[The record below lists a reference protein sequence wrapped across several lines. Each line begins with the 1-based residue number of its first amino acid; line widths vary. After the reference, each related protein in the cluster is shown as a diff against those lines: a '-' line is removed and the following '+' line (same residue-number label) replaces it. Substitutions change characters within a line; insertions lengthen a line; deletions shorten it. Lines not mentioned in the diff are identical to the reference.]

1 MQQSMDAASPLLNV
15 YRRSDLVMTHGEG
28 CYLFDKEGKKY
39 LDFASG
45 IAVNSLGHSHPSLVK
60 ALQAQ
65 AEKLWHCSNLFHT
78 DILDR
83 YAAAL
88 VQISSWADKVF
99 FCSSGS
105 EAVESMLKT
114 IRRYQHLKTTPPSRG
129 SRNGEVVSVGGKT
142 KILVAEGA
150 FHGRSLGALSACFHT
165 PSREGFEPL
174 LPGFEPLP
182 FNNIAA
188 LEKAA
193 TDDVG
198 GILLETIQ
206 GEGGIRAH
214 SDDYLQAARRICDER
229 GIILALDEVQCGF
242 GRTGNLFAF
251 EKSGIAPDIVTLAKG
266 IGGGFPLA
274 AMLTTDKIAEAMT
287 PGSHGSTY
295 GSNPLAMA
303 VGEAVLKEITK
314 PGFLSRVKR
323 MGELLKNEL
332 QKLCTEF
339 PTLFSEARGEG
350 LLLGITLTKPET
362 KYDFSAALRKNGLLV
377 APAVTGVLRI
387 LPPLIIEESH
397 INEAAAIIRQ
407 VSKG

>member
-1 MQQSMDAASPLLNV
+1 MQQSMDASSPLLNV
-15 YRRSDLVMTHGEG
+15 YRRSDLVMTEGAG
-28 CYLFDKEGKKY
+28 CYLFDKSGKKY

-45 IAVNSLGHSHPSLVK
+45 IAVNSLGHSHPALVK
-60 ALQAQ
+60 ALQTQ

-78 DILDR
+78 DILDD
-83 YAAAL
+83 YAAKL
-88 VQISSWADKVF
+88 VKTSRFADKVF

-114 IRRYQHLKTTPPSRG
+114 IRRYQHVKGNPKRTR
-129 SRNGEVVSVGGKT
+129 
-142 KILVAEGA
+142 ILVAEGA
-150 FHGRSLGALSACFHT
+150 FHGRTLGALSACFHT
-165 PSREGFEPL
+165 PSRTGFEPL

-182 FNNIAA
+182 FNDITA

-214 SDDYLQAARRICDER
+214 SDEYLQAARKLCDER
-229 GIILALDEVQCGF
+229 GIVLALDEVQCGF
-242 GRTGNLFAF
+242 ARTGSLFAF

-274 AMLTTDKIAEAMT
+274 AMLTTNKIAEAMT

-303 VGEAVLKEITK
+303 VGDAVLNEITK
-314 PGFLSRVKR
+314 PDFLLRVKK
-323 MGELLKNEL
+323 MGELLKGEL
-332 QKLCTEF
+332 QKLCAEF
-339 PTLFSEARGEG
+339 PSLFTEARGEG
-350 LLLGITLTKPET
+350 LLLGIILAKPEI
-362 KYDFSAALRKNGLLV
+362 KYDFAGALRENGLLV

-387 LPPLIIEESH
+387 LPPLVIEETH
-397 INEAAAIIRQ
+397 INEAAAIIRR